1 MKLYVAIQRFLNKN
15 WVHYIVLFFIL
26 ISIVAVIASSFEEMS
41 RYRLALFGITYISS
55 FVFLLEYAARILSAP
70 ALHPT
75 KSAIKARLLYTFS
88 FYGFVD
94 FVAILPCV
102 LTYIY
107 WNTEVVHIIIL
118 PYIFIIF
125 KLIRHSRSFR
135 LIGKALYS
143 VREELATAYTASFI
157 TICFS
162 AILIYYIERNAQP
175 DVFENIGDGIWWAII
190 TFATVGYGDIYPIT
204 PLGKLLG
211 CIICLVGVAMVA
223 IPTGIISSSFMSM
236 IQKKERQQMQAE
248 RKQEEKRQEEK
259 HSND

>member
-75 KSAIKARLLYTFS
+75 KSAIKARLHYTFS
-88 FYGFVD
+88 FYGFV
-94 FVAILPCV
+94 
-102 LTYIY
+102 
-107 WNTEVVHIIIL
+107 VVHIIIL

-143 VREELATAYTASFI
+143 VREELVTAYTASFI

-162 AILIYYIERNAQP
+162 AILMYYIERNAQP

-236 IQKKERQQMQAE
+236 IQNKERQQMQAE
-248 RKQEEKRQEEK
+248 KEQKEKRQEEK